1 MADLTFDVKID
12 FGGIGGKKKLTFTS
26 WNGNAPRY
34 DIRDWYDDE
43 KCGKGITLD
52 KDELK
57 ALYELLETMY
67 EMPEEVED
75 EVEEEVI
82 EEENNEEEQMTLF
95 DEASEEV
102 EEEIIEEEIAEDEN
116 DYPKTIQKAF
126 KELDELFK
134 DFNVEKAYGKMPFA
148 DGERLQYLVHRGD
161 DYPTDYDFILNKL
174 GLKSFITDK
183 GNLYIYTL

>member
-1 MADLTFDVKID
+1 
-12 FGGIGGKKKLTFTS
+12 
-26 WNGNAPRY
+26 
-34 DIRDWYDDE
+34 
-43 KCGKGITLD
+43 
-52 KDELK
+52 
-57 ALYELLETMY
+57 
-67 EMPEEVED
+67 
-75 EVEEEVI
+75 
-82 EEENNEEEQMTLF
+82 MTLF